1 MATERRRQLVLGVL
15 LVVLAFV
22 LYRAVTYQP
31 TAGAQGTTSSGTR
44 ASSNG
49 RARTAASGRL
59 TEPPAT
65 APDVHLRALD
75 DERPKPIDGDRNL
88 FRFKPKPPPPPPPAP
103 PPIVRTAPPIVPTGP
118 PPLPAI
124 PLKFFGIVEATTQ
137 SKRIA
142 ALVDSTGHQFYGREG
157 EVVAGQYRILK
168 IGAESIEMAYLDG
181 RGRQT
186 IRLSGS

>member
-1 MATERRRQLVLGVL
+1 MATERRRQTVLGVL
-15 LVVLAFV
+15 LVVLVFV
-22 LYRAVTYQP
+22 LYRALTYQP
-31 TAGAQGTTSSGTR
+31 TAGTGTSSGTR
-44 ASSNG
+44 PSSNG
-49 RARTAASGRL
+49 RARTAGRL

-75 DERPKPIDGDRNL
+75 DERPEPIEGDRNL
-88 FRFKPKPPPPPPPAP
+88 FRFKPKPLPPPPPAP
-103 PPIVRTAPPIVPTGP
+103 PPIVRAAPPIVPTGP
-118 PPLPAI
+118 PPLPPI
-124 PLKFFGIVEATTQ
+124 PLKLFGFVDRVPTQ

-142 ALVDSTGHQFYGREG
+142 AFVDPTGHTFQGGEG
-157 EVVAGQYRILK
+157 DVVAGQYLILK

>member
-1 MATERRRQLVLGVL
+1 MATERRRQIVLGVL
-15 LVVLAFV
+15 LVVLVFV

-31 TAGAQGTTSSGTR
+31 TPGTPGTSSGTR
-44 ASSNG
+44 PSSNG
-49 RARTAASGRL
+49 RARTAGRL

-75 DERPKPIDGDRNL
+75 DERTKPISGDRNL

-103 PPIVRTAPPIVPTGP
+103 PPIVRAAPPIVPPGP
-118 PPLPAI
+118 PPLPPI
-124 PLKFFGIVEATTQ
+124 PLKFIGIVEETMQ
-137 SKRIA
+137 SKRYA
-142 ALVDSTGHQFYGREG
+142 AFVDSTGHTFRGAEG
-157 EVVAGQYRILK
+157 DVVAGQYRVLK

>member
-1 MATERRRQLVLGVL
+1 MILGVL

-31 TAGAQGTTSSGTR
+31 APGTQGTSSGTR
-44 ASSNG
+44 PSSNG
-49 RARTAASGRL
+49 RARTAGRL

-75 DERPKPIDGDRNL
+75 DERPKPIAGDRNL

-118 PPLPAI
+118 PPLPPI
-124 PLKFFGIVEATTQ
+124 PLKFIGVVEAPTQ

-142 ALVDSTGHQFYGREG
+142 AFVDPTGHTFKGSEG

-186 IRLSGS
+186 IRLAGS